1 MKIFNKKREWNRE
14 QGERRKEGGEGGIKW
29 KRKGKG
35 REGERKERWEFHM
48 EKGKREWIRSNFVS
62 E

>member
-14 QGERRKEGGEGGIKW
+14 QGERRKERGEGGIKW

-35 REGERKERWEFHM
+35 REGERKERWEFHL
-48 EKGKREWIRSNFVS
+48 EK
-62 E
+62 